1 MIFEFFGRIRK
12 GKTFSAIYLAK
23 AFLEK
28 DKKAI
33 VISNLKLNNIKYMP
47 YTQFVEEYD
56 KIIED
61 DNNKIFILD
70 EGYLRADSRRSG
82 SKKNIDFT
90 DVVLQSGKNNI
101 DIILTSQLYNQPDVR
116 IRYQCEFF
124 IEPILN
130 KSTKSLEWKIYKT
143 ESDILYGNI
152 FKTLKIKNIKID
164 KFFEEYNTKEII
176 KR

>member
-28 DKKAI
+28 DKKAL

-56 KIIED
+56 KIIEND
-61 DNNKIFILD
+61 DNKIFILD

-101 DIILTSQLYNQPDVR
+101 DIILTSQLYNQL
-116 IRYQCEFF
+116 
-124 IEPILN
+124 LN
-130 KSTKSLEWKIYKT
+130 MPH
-143 ESDILYGNI
+143 
-152 FKTLKIKNIKID
+152 LK
-164 KFFEEYNTKEII
+164 
-176 KR
+176 